1 MLKLM
6 DKKILTIALSF
17 FFFFGGGGG
26 LNWTYDIA
34 KLDKTTI
41 NQFTLFRLSQY
52 VSLKQILLY
61 NAMVNVLTFLMLIA

>member
-1 MLKLM
+1 M
-6 DKKILTIALSF
+6 
-17 FFFFGGGGG
+17 
-26 LNWTYDIA
+26 YDIA

-41 NQFTLFRLSQY
+41 NQFTLFKLSQY

>member
-6 DKKILTIALSF
+6 DKKILTIVHSLLLF
-17 FFFFGGGGG
+17 FFLGGGGGGGVGGG

-41 NQFTLFRLSQY
+41 KQSIS
-52 VSLKQILLY
+52 SLY
-61 NAMVNVLTFLMLIA
+61 SSYHNMYH